1 MTSLA
6 FSHEG
11 NTATHHHTASIKSCY
26 PIGAAIRIVFST
38 SSLQFESMIGP
49 DFAYGS
55 LSLNIMFFHI
65 FRCQCKCCRHQCKG
79 AWPWRAVMA
88 GLLAALLDG
97 SVKSFLDYLGR
108 ELLASFYFYFLW
120 AQPTYST
127 LLLNLQ
133 MNFPYK
139 CCTIKGEINR
149 LPKDMRFVTKMIV
162 TTKK

>member
-1 MTSLA
+1 
-6 FSHEG
+6 
-11 NTATHHHTASIKSCY
+11 
-26 PIGAAIRIVFST
+26 
-38 SSLQFESMIGP
+38 
-49 DFAYGS
+49 
-55 LSLNIMFFHI
+55 
-65 FRCQCKCCRHQCKG
+65 
-79 AWPWRAVMA
+79 MA

-108 ELLASFYFYFLW
+108 ELLASFYFYFYFLW

-149 LPKDMRFVTKMIV
+149 LSKDMRFVTKMIV

>member
-1 MTSLA
+1 
-6 FSHEG
+6 
-11 NTATHHHTASIKSCY
+11 
-26 PIGAAIRIVFST
+26 
-38 SSLQFESMIGP
+38 
-49 DFAYGS
+49 
-55 LSLNIMFFHI
+55 
-65 FRCQCKCCRHQCKG
+65 
-79 AWPWRAVMA
+79 MA

-97 SVKSFLDYLGR
+97 SVKSVLDYLGR

-139 CCTIKGEINR
+139 CCTIKGEITR
-149 LPKDMRFVTKMIV
+149 LLKDMRFVTKMIV